1 MDPRFT
7 NSTVADGLRVDG
19 TVVDSTV
26 VDSTVVDSTVVADTD
41 AAGPPAGAATAV
53 NDRTIWL
60 TDRYGAF
67 SRKSRAA
74 RDDDATLAQLSV
86 LLDTI
91 AVDDGD
97 EEHRTVSLTDEH
109 EWNLEFRPDRVLLE
123 NVGDEGDE
131 VGALR
136 DLDRAEQL
144 AIARDFLTGG
154 ADALRGH
161 K

>member
-1 MDPRFT
+1 M
-7 NSTVADGLRVDG
+7 
-19 TVVDSTV
+19 
-26 VDSTVVDSTVVADTD
+26 
-41 AAGPPAGAATAV
+41 

-60 TDRYGAF
+60 TDRYGAQQNGAQQNGAQ
-67 SRKSRAA
+67 KNGA
-74 RDDDATLAQLSV
+74 RDDAATLAQLSV

-91 AVDDGD
+91 AVEDGD

-109 EWNLEFRPDRVLLE
+109 EWNLEFRPGRVLLE

-131 VGALR
+131 VGVLR

-154 ADALRGH
+154 ADALRGRDWS
-161 K
+161 

>member
-1 MDPRFT
+1 M
-7 NSTVADGLRVDG
+7 
-19 TVVDSTV
+19 
-26 VDSTVVDSTVVADTD
+26 
-41 AAGPPAGAATAV
+41 

-60 TDRYGAF
+60 TDRYGAQQ
-67 SRKSRAA
+67 KDDA

-91 AVDDGD
+91 AVEDGD

-131 VGALR
+131 VGVLR

-154 ADALRGH
+154 ADALRGRDWS
-161 K
+161 